1 MPDSLSLLISLI
13 FVIFA
18 YLLGSLPNG
27 YLLGRYLEGIDIREH
42 GSGSTGATNVFRTL
56 GKKAGIAVLIAD
68 LLKGVVA
75 VGAVKGFFAFTAQS
89 FLPLNWEPWLVT
101 LAAIA
106 VVVGHSKS
114 IWLNFTGGK
123 SVATSLGVL
132 LVMSPI
138 VALGTVAAFA
148 LVFGVWRIV
157 SLGSIC
163 GAIAVNLLM
172 VALHQPPP
180 YIVFAAI
187 TGVYVIWRHQSNIQR
202 LFAGTE
208 PKLGEKLSQ

>member
-1 MPDSLSLLISLI
+1 MVSSLSLLISLI

-27 YLLGRYLEGIDIREH
+27 YLLGRYLQGIDIREY

-56 GKKAGIAVLIAD
+56 GKTAGIIVLMAD
-68 LLKGVVA
+68 LLKGVIA
-75 VGAVKGFFAFTAQS
+75 VGAVKGFFAFVAQS
-89 FLPLNWEPWLVT
+89 FLPLSWEPWFVT

-106 VVVGHSKS
+106 AVIGHSKS

-132 LVMSPI
+132 LVMSPF
-138 VALGTVAAFA
+138 VALGTIVVFA
-148 LVFGVWRIV
+148 LVFAIWRIV

-172 VALHQPPP
+172 LALNQPLP
-180 YIVFAAI
+180 YIIFATIAGI
-187 TGVYVIWRHQSNIQR
+187 YIIWRHQSNIQR

-208 PKLGEKLSQ
+208 PKLGENLSQ